1 MKIFHCAANSGLLS
15 CLPMV
20 YPACCPCC
28 SSSLPAE
35 NYGGGLLPLGSN
47 ITSDGYIPT
56 AVAAAVV
63 QSVRPIS
70 NPTEESTP
78 STPDAD
84 RPDEQPTASTPE
96 ATRPAEQPTASAPE
110 TARPDEQPTAS
121 APETDRPNE
130 ETPPS
135 TPETNRPNEETAPIT
150 PEATRPNEETVPS
163 TPETN
168 QPNEENAPAT
178 PETNQPNEETAP
190 ATPEATRPAEQP
202 TASAPET
209 ARPNEETAASMPTR
223 PLSTVRLPASGDTPA
238 TAGSAAQFW
247 IRDSQA
253 VNASALCLFPQTVAG
268 QDLAFSENTLSLAPK
283 GVYFV
288 SLLLK
293 AQANGQFV
301 EVIPQIDLALRHEFS
316 ACANGDSS
324 SEPQAGA
331 VSLSCGFL
339 VNTTACTA
347 PTSLQFLLH
356 TDSAQPVSVNGC
368 LSLFKVGVPF
378 GD

>member
-20 YPACCPCC
+20 YPACCPC

-47 ITSDGYIPT
+47 STVDGYIPT
-56 AVAAAVV
+56 AVAAAVI

-70 NPTEESTP
+70 NPTTETTP
-78 STPDAD
+78 ATPDA
-84 RPDEQPTASTPE
+84 T
-96 ATRPAEQPTASAPE
+96 
-110 TARPDEQPTAS
+110 
-121 APETDRPNE
+121 RPNE
-130 ETPPS
+130 ETTPAAPETNRPDEETVPA
-135 TPETNRPNEETAPIT
+135 TPETNRPNEETPPTT
-150 PEATRPNEETVPS
+150 PDATRPNEETVP
-163 TPETN
+163 TT
-168 QPNEENAPAT
+168 
-178 PETNQPNEETAP
+178 
-190 ATPEATRPAEQP
+190 
-202 TASAPET
+202 PET
-209 ARPNEETAASMPTR
+209 ARPNEEATPSAPIR
-223 PLSTVRLPASGDTPA
+223 PVSAFRLPEDGKEPA

-253 VNASALCLFPQTVAG
+253 INASVLHLFPQTVAG
-268 QDLAFSENTLSLAPK
+268 QDLAFSEDTLSLAPN

-288 SLLLK
+288 SFLLK

-301 EVIPQIDLALRHEFS
+301 EVIPQIDLALHHEFS
-316 ACANGDSS
+316 ACAKGDSS
-324 SEPQAGA
+324 QEPQADA
-331 VSLSCGFL
+331 VSLSCRFL

-356 TDSAQPVSVNGC
+356 TDSAQPIAVNGC
-368 LSLFKVGVPF
+368 LSLFKIGVPF

>member
-20 YPACCPCC
+20 YPACCPC
-28 SSSLPAE
+28 SSSLSAE
-35 NYGGGLLPLGSN
+35 NCGGGLLPLGSN
-47 ITSDGYIPT
+47 ITADGYIPT

-70 NPTEESTP
+70 NPTT
-78 STPDAD
+78 
-84 RPDEQPTASTPE
+84 
-96 ATRPAEQPTASAPE
+96 
-110 TARPDEQPTAS
+110 
-121 APETDRPNE
+121 
-130 ETPPS
+130 ETPPT
-135 TPETNRPNEETAPIT
+135 TPD
-150 PEATRPNEETVPS
+150 ATRPNEETVP
-163 TPETN
+163 TT
-168 QPNEENAPAT
+168 
-178 PETNQPNEETAP
+178 
-190 ATPEATRPAEQP
+190 
-202 TASAPET
+202 PET
-209 ARPNEETAASMPTR
+209 ARPNEEATPSAPIR
-223 PLSTVRLPASGDTPA
+223 PVSAFRLPEDGKEPA

-253 VNASALCLFPQTVAG
+253 INASVLHLFPQTVAG
-268 QDLAFSENTLSLAPK
+268 QDLAFSEDTLSLAPN

-288 SLLLK
+288 SFLLK

-301 EVIPQIDLALRHEFS
+301 EVIPQIDLALNHEFS
-316 ACANGDSS
+316 ACAKGDSS
-324 SEPQAGA
+324 QEPQADA

-356 TDSAQPVSVNGC
+356 TDSAQPIAVNGC
-368 LSLFKVGVPF
+368 LSLFKIGVPF

>member
-47 ITSDGYIPT
+47 STIDGYIPT
-56 AVAAAVV
+56 AVSAAVV

-70 NPTEESTP
+70 NPTTETP
-78 STPDAD
+78 PTTPDA
-84 RPDEQPTASTPE
+84 T
-96 ATRPAEQPTASAPE
+96 
-110 TARPDEQPTAS
+110 
-121 APETDRPNE
+121 RPNE
-130 ETPPS
+130 ETTPAA
-135 TPETNRPNEETAPIT
+135 PETTRPNEETVPSTPEAARPNEKATPST
-150 PEATRPNEETVPS
+150 PEATRPNEETVP
-163 TPETN
+163 TT
-168 QPNEENAPAT
+168 
-178 PETNQPNEETAP
+178 
-190 ATPEATRPAEQP
+190 
-202 TASAPET
+202 PET
-209 ARPNEETAASMPTR
+209 ARPNEETVPSAPIR
-223 PLSTVRLPASGDTPA
+223 PVSAFRLPEDRKEPA

-253 VNASALCLFPQTVAG
+253 INASVLHLFPQTVAG
-268 QDLAFSENTLSLAPK
+268 QDLAFSEDTLSLAPN

-288 SLLLK
+288 SFLLK

-301 EVIPQIDLALRHEFS
+301 EVIPQIDLALHHEFS
-316 ACANGDSS
+316 ACAKGDSS
-324 SEPQAGA
+324 QEPQADA

-356 TDSAQPVSVNGC
+356 TDSAQPIAVNGC
-368 LSLFKVGVPF
+368 LSLFKIGVPF

>member
-47 ITSDGYIPT
+47 STADGYIPT

-70 NPTEESTP
+70 NPTT
-78 STPDAD
+78 
-84 RPDEQPTASTPE
+84 
-96 ATRPAEQPTASAPE
+96 
-110 TARPDEQPTAS
+110 
-121 APETDRPNE
+121 

-135 TPETNRPNEETAPIT
+135 TPEAARPNEEATPST
-150 PEATRPNEETVPS
+150 PEATRPNEETTPAA
-163 TPETN
+163 PETDR
-168 QPNEENAPAT
+168 PDEETVPAT
-178 PETNQPNEETAP
+178 PETTQPNEEAVP
-190 ATPEATRPAEQP
+190 
-202 TASAPET
+202 SAPET
-209 ARPNEETAASMPTR
+209 ARPNEETVPSAPIR
-223 PLSTVRLPASGDTPA
+223 PVSAFRLPENRKEPA
-238 TAGSAAQFW
+238 TVGSAAQFW

-253 VNASALCLFPQTVAG
+253 INASVLHLFPQTVAG
-268 QDLAFSENTLSLAPK
+268 QDLAFSEDTLSLAPN

-288 SLLLK
+288 SFLLK

-301 EVIPQIDLALRHEFS
+301 EVIPQIDLALHHEFS
-316 ACANGDSS
+316 ACAKGDSS
-324 SEPQAGA
+324 QEPQADA

-356 TDSAQPVSVNGC
+356 TDSAQPIAVNGC
-368 LSLFKVGVPF
+368 LSLFKIGVPF

>member
-47 ITSDGYIPT
+47 STVDGYIPT

-70 NPTEESTP
+70 NPTTETP
-78 STPDAD
+78 
-84 RPDEQPTASTPE
+84 PTT
-96 ATRPAEQPTASAPE
+96 PE
-110 TARPDEQPTAS
+110 TAQ
-121 APETDRPNE
+121 PNE
-130 ETPPS
+130 ETVP
-135 TPETNRPNEETAPIT
+135 AA
-150 PEATRPNEETVPS
+150 PEATRPNEETVPA
-163 TPETN
+163 TPDTTR
-168 QPNEENAPAT
+168 PNEEAAPAT
-178 PETNQPNEETAP
+178 PEIN
-190 ATPEATRPAEQP
+190 
-202 TASAPET
+202 
-209 ARPNEETAASMPTR
+209 RPNEEIVPSAPIR
-223 PLSTVRLPASGDTPA
+223 PVSAFRLPEDGKEPA

-253 VNASALCLFPQTVAG
+253 INASVLHLFPQTVAG
-268 QDLAFSENTLSLAPK
+268 QDLAFSEDTLSLAPN

-288 SLLLK
+288 SFLLK
-293 AQANGQFV
+293 AQANGKFV
-301 EVIPQIDLALRHEFS
+301 EVIPQIDLALHHEFS
-316 ACANGDSS
+316 ACAKGDSS
-324 SEPQAGA
+324 QEPQADA

-356 TDSAQPVSVNGC
+356 TDSAQPIAVNGC
-368 LSLFKVGVPF
+368 LSLFKIGVLF

>member
-20 YPACCPCC
+20 YPACCPC

-47 ITSDGYIPT
+47 STVDGYIPT
-56 AVAAAVV
+56 AVSAAVI

-70 NPTEESTP
+70 NPTTETTP
-78 STPDAD
+78 ATPDA
-84 RPDEQPTASTPE
+84 T
-96 ATRPAEQPTASAPE
+96 
-110 TARPDEQPTAS
+110 
-121 APETDRPNE
+121 RPNE
-130 ETPPS
+130 ETTPAAPETNRPDEETVPA
-135 TPETNRPNEETAPIT
+135 TPETNRPNEETPPTT
-150 PEATRPNEETVPS
+150 PDATRPNEETVP
-163 TPETN
+163 TT
-168 QPNEENAPAT
+168 
-178 PETNQPNEETAP
+178 
-190 ATPEATRPAEQP
+190 
-202 TASAPET
+202 PET
-209 ARPNEETAASMPTR
+209 ARPNEEATPSAPIR
-223 PLSTVRLPASGDTPA
+223 PVSAFRLPEDGKEPA

-253 VNASALCLFPQTVAG
+253 INASVLHLFPQTVAG
-268 QDLAFSENTLSLAPK
+268 QDLAFSEDTLSLAPN

-288 SLLLK
+288 SFLLK

-301 EVIPQIDLALRHEFS
+301 EVIPQIDLALHHEFS
-316 ACANGDSS
+316 ACAKGDSS
-324 SEPQAGA
+324 QEPQADA

-356 TDSAQPVSVNGC
+356 TDSAQPIAVNGC
-368 LSLFKVGVPF
+368 LSLFKIGVPF

>member
-47 ITSDGYIPT
+47 ITADGYIPT

-70 NPTEESTP
+70 NPTTETP
-78 STPDAD
+78 
-84 RPDEQPTASTPE
+84 PTTPE
-96 ATRPAEQPTASAPE
+96 A
-110 TARPDEQPTAS
+110 
-121 APETDRPNE
+121 DRPNE
-130 ETPPS
+130 ETVPS
-135 TPETNRPNEETAPIT
+135 MPETA
-150 PEATRPNEETVPS
+150 RPNEETVPS
-163 TPETN
+163 TPE
-168 QPNEENAPAT
+168 AAR
-178 PETNQPNEETAP
+178 PNEETV
-190 ATPEATRPAEQP
+190 P
-202 TASAPET
+202 TTPET
-209 ARPNEETAASMPTR
+209 ARPNEEATPSAPIR
-223 PLSTVRLPASGDTPA
+223 PVSAFRLPEDGKEPA

-253 VNASALCLFPQTVAG
+253 INASVLHLFPQTVAG
-268 QDLAFSENTLSLAPK
+268 QDLAFSEDTLSLAPN

-288 SLLLK
+288 SFLLK

-301 EVIPQIDLALRHEFS
+301 EVIPQIDLALHHEFS
-316 ACANGDSS
+316 ACAKGDSS
-324 SEPQAGA
+324 QEPQADA
-331 VSLSCGFL
+331 VSLSCGFF

-356 TDSAQPVSVNGC
+356 TDSAQPIAVNGC
-368 LSLFKVGVPF
+368 LSLFKIGVPF

>member
-47 ITSDGYIPT
+47 STVDGYIPT

-70 NPTEESTP
+70 NPTTETP
-78 STPDAD
+78 
-84 RPDEQPTASTPE
+84 PTT
-96 ATRPAEQPTASAPE
+96 PE
-110 TARPDEQPTAS
+110 TAQ
-121 APETDRPNE
+121 PNE
-130 ETPPS
+130 ETVP
-135 TPETNRPNEETAPIT
+135 AA
-150 PEATRPNEETVPS
+150 PEATRPNEETAPA
-163 TPETN
+163 TPDTTR
-168 QPNEENAPAT
+168 PNEEAAPAT
-178 PETNQPNEETAP
+178 PEIN
-190 ATPEATRPAEQP
+190 
-202 TASAPET
+202 
-209 ARPNEETAASMPTR
+209 RPNEEIVPSAPIR
-223 PLSTVRLPASGDTPA
+223 PVSAFRLPEDGKEPA

-253 VNASALCLFPQTVAG
+253 INASVLHLFPQTVAG

-301 EVIPQIDLALRHEFS
+301 EVIPQIDLALHHEFS
-316 ACANGDSS
+316 ACAKGDSS
-324 SEPQAGA
+324 SESQADA

-339 VNTTACTA
+339 VNTTACIA

-356 TDSAQPVSVNGC
+356 TDSAQPIAVNGC
-368 LSLFKVGVPF
+368 LSLFKIGVPF

>member
-47 ITSDGYIPT
+47 STVDGYIPT

-70 NPTEESTP
+70 NPTTETPPTTPETAQPNEETVP
-78 STPDAD
+78 A
-84 RPDEQPTASTPE
+84 APE
-96 ATRPAEQPTASAPE
+96 ATRP
-110 TARPDEQPTAS
+110 
-121 APETDRPNE
+121 NE
-130 ETPPS
+130 ETVP
-135 TPETNRPNEETAPIT
+135 AT
-150 PEATRPNEETVPS
+150 PEATRPNEETVPA
-163 TPETN
+163 TPDTTR
-168 QPNEENAPAT
+168 PNEEAAPAT
-178 PETNQPNEETAP
+178 PEIN
-190 ATPEATRPAEQP
+190 
-202 TASAPET
+202 
-209 ARPNEETAASMPTR
+209 RPNEEIVPSAPIR
-223 PLSTVRLPASGDTPA
+223 PVSAFRLPEDGKEPA

-253 VNASALCLFPQTVAG
+253 INASVLHLFPQTVAG
-268 QDLAFSENTLSLAPK
+268 QDLAFSEDTLSLAPN

-288 SLLLK
+288 SFLLK
-293 AQANGQFV
+293 AQANGKFV
-301 EVIPQIDLALRHEFS
+301 EVIPQIDLALHHEFS
-316 ACANGDSS
+316 ACAKGDSS
-324 SEPQAGA
+324 QEPQADA

-356 TDSAQPVSVNGC
+356 TDSAQPIAVNGC
-368 LSLFKVGVPF
+368 LSLFKIGVLF

>member
-20 YPACCPCC
+20 YPACCPC
-28 SSSLPAE
+28 SSSLSAE
-35 NYGGGLLPLGSN
+35 NCGGGLLPLGSN
-47 ITSDGYIPT
+47 STIDGYIPT
-56 AVAAAVV
+56 AVSAAVV

-70 NPTEESTP
+70 NPTT
-78 STPDAD
+78 
-84 RPDEQPTASTPE
+84 
-96 ATRPAEQPTASAPE
+96 
-110 TARPDEQPTAS
+110 
-121 APETDRPNE
+121 

-135 TPETNRPNEETAPIT
+135 TPD
-150 PEATRPNEETVPS
+150 ATRPNEEATPS
-163 TPETN
+163 TPEADR
-168 QPNEENAPAT
+168 PNEEAVPST
-178 PETNQPNEETAP
+178 
-190 ATPEATRPAEQP
+190 
-202 TASAPET
+202 PET
-209 ARPNEETAASMPTR
+209 ARPNEKATPSAPIR
-223 PLSTVRLPASGDTPA
+223 PVSAFRLPEDRKEPA

-253 VNASALCLFPQTVAG
+253 INASVLHLFPQTVAG
-268 QDLAFSENTLSLAPK
+268 QDLAFSEDTLSLAPN

-288 SLLLK
+288 SFLLK

-301 EVIPQIDLALRHEFS
+301 EVIPQIDLALHHEFS
-316 ACANGDSS
+316 ACAKGDSS
-324 SEPQAGA
+324 QEPQADA

-356 TDSAQPVSVNGC
+356 TDSAQPIAVNGC
-368 LSLFKVGVPF
+368 LSLFKIGVPF

>member
-47 ITSDGYIPT
+47 ITADGYIPT

-70 NPTEESTP
+70 NPTTETP
-78 STPDAD
+78 PTTPDA
-84 RPDEQPTASTPE
+84 T
-96 ATRPAEQPTASAPE
+96 
-110 TARPDEQPTAS
+110 
-121 APETDRPNE
+121 RPNE
-130 ETPPS
+130 ETTPAA
-135 TPETNRPNEETAPIT
+135 PETNRPDEETVPATPEAARPNEKATPST

-163 TPETN
+163 TPET
-168 QPNEENAPAT
+168 
-178 PETNQPNEETAP
+178 
-190 ATPEATRPAEQP
+190 
-202 TASAPET
+202 
-209 ARPNEETAASMPTR
+209 ARPNEETVPSAPIR
-223 PLSTVRLPASGDTPA
+223 PVSAFRLPEDRKEPA

-253 VNASALCLFPQTVAG
+253 INASVLHLFPQTVAG
-268 QDLAFSENTLSLAPK
+268 QDLAFSEDTLSLAPN

-288 SLLLK
+288 SFLLK

-301 EVIPQIDLALRHEFS
+301 EVIPQIDLALHHEFS
-316 ACANGDSS
+316 ACAKGDSS
-324 SEPQAGA
+324 QEPQADA
-331 VSLSCGFL
+331 ASLSCGFL

-356 TDSAQPVSVNGC
+356 TDSAQPIAVNGC
-368 LSLFKVGVPF
+368 LSLFKIGVPF

>member
-35 NYGGGLLPLGSN
+35 NCGGGLLPLGSN
-47 ITSDGYIPT
+47 ITADGYIPT

-70 NPTEESTP
+70 NPTT
-78 STPDAD
+78 
-84 RPDEQPTASTPE
+84 
-96 ATRPAEQPTASAPE
+96 
-110 TARPDEQPTAS
+110 
-121 APETDRPNE
+121 
-130 ETPPS
+130 ETPPT
-135 TPETNRPNEETAPIT
+135 TPETNRPNEETTPAAPETNRPDEETVPAT
-150 PEATRPNEETVPS
+150 PEAARPNEKATPSTPDATRPNEETVP
-163 TPETN
+163 TTL
-168 QPNEENAPAT
+168 
-178 PETNQPNEETAP
+178 
-190 ATPEATRPAEQP
+190 
-202 TASAPET
+202 ET
-209 ARPNEETAASMPTR
+209 ARPNEEATPSAPIR
-223 PLSTVRLPASGDTPA
+223 PVSAFRLPEDGKEPA

-253 VNASALCLFPQTVAG
+253 INASVLHLFPQTVAG
-268 QDLAFSENTLSLAPK
+268 QDLAFSEDTLSLAPN

-288 SLLLK
+288 SFLLK

-301 EVIPQIDLALRHEFS
+301 EVIPQIDLALHHEFS
-316 ACANGDSS
+316 ACAKGDSS
-324 SEPQAGA
+324 QEPQADA

-356 TDSAQPVSVNGC
+356 TDSAQPIAVNGC
-368 LSLFKVGVPF
+368 LSLFKIGVPF

>member
-1 MKIFHCAANSGLLS
+1 
-15 CLPMV
+15 
-20 YPACCPCC
+20 
-28 SSSLPAE
+28 
-35 NYGGGLLPLGSN
+35 
-47 ITSDGYIPT
+47 
-56 AVAAAVV
+56 
-63 QSVRPIS
+63 
-70 NPTEESTP
+70 
-78 STPDAD
+78 
-84 RPDEQPTASTPE
+84 
-96 ATRPAEQPTASAPE
+96 
-110 TARPDEQPTAS
+110 
-121 APETDRPNE
+121 
-130 ETPPS
+130 
-135 TPETNRPNEETAPIT
+135 
-150 PEATRPNEETVPS
+150 
-163 TPETN
+163 
-168 QPNEENAPAT
+168 
-178 PETNQPNEETAP
+178 
-190 ATPEATRPAEQP
+190 
-202 TASAPET
+202 
-209 ARPNEETAASMPTR
+209 MPTR

-253 VNASALCLFPQTVAG
+253 VNASALRLFPQTVAG

-316 ACANGDSS
+316 ACAKGDFS

-347 PTSLQFLLH
+347 PTLLQFLLH
-356 TDSAQPVSVNGC
+356 TDSAQPIAVNGC

>member
-20 YPACCPCC
+20 YPACCPC

-47 ITSDGYIPT
+47 ITADGYIPT

-70 NPTEESTP
+70 NPTTETP
-78 STPDAD
+78 PTTPDA
-84 RPDEQPTASTPE
+84 T
-96 ATRPAEQPTASAPE
+96 
-110 TARPDEQPTAS
+110 
-121 APETDRPNE
+121 RPNE
-130 ETPPS
+130 ETTPAAPETNRPDEETVPA
-135 TPETNRPNEETAPIT
+135 TPETNRPNEETPPTT
-150 PEATRPNEETVPS
+150 PEATRPNEETVP
-163 TPETN
+163 TT
-168 QPNEENAPAT
+168 
-178 PETNQPNEETAP
+178 
-190 ATPEATRPAEQP
+190 
-202 TASAPET
+202 PET
-209 ARPNEETAASMPTR
+209 ARPNEEATPSAPIR
-223 PLSTVRLPASGDTPA
+223 PVSAFRLPEDGKEPA

-253 VNASALCLFPQTVAG
+253 INASVLHLFPQTVAG
-268 QDLAFSENTLSLAPK
+268 QDLAFSEDTLSLAPN

-288 SLLLK
+288 SFLLK
-293 AQANGQFV
+293 AQANGKFV
-301 EVIPQIDLALRHEFS
+301 EVIPQIDLALHHEFS
-316 ACANGDSS
+316 ACAKGDSS
-324 SEPQAGA
+324 QEPQADA

-356 TDSAQPVSVNGC
+356 TDSAQPIAVNGC
-368 LSLFKVGVPF
+368 LSLFKIGVPF

>member
-20 YPACCPCC
+20 YPACCPC

-47 ITSDGYIPT
+47 STADGYIPT

-70 NPTEESTP
+70 NPTTETP
-78 STPDAD
+78 
-84 RPDEQPTASTPE
+84 PTTPE
-96 ATRPAEQPTASAPE
+96 AA
-110 TARPDEQPTAS
+110 
-121 APETDRPNE
+121 
-130 ETPPS
+130 
-135 TPETNRPNEETAPIT
+135 
-150 PEATRPNEETVPS
+150 RPNEETVPITPETTQPNEADRPNEEVVPS
-163 TPETN
+163 TPETT
-168 QPNEENAPAT
+168 QPNEEAIPSA
-178 PETNQPNEETAP
+178 PETTRPNEENVP
-190 ATPEATRPAEQP
+190 
-202 TASAPET
+202 SAPET
-209 ARPNEETAASMPTR
+209 ARPNEETVSSAPIR
-223 PLSTVRLPASGDTPA
+223 PVSAFRLPENRKEPA
-238 TAGSAAQFW
+238 TVGSAAQFW

-253 VNASALCLFPQTVAG
+253 INASVLHLFPQTVAG
-268 QDLAFSENTLSLAPK
+268 QDLAFSEDTLSLAPN

-288 SLLLK
+288 SFLLK

-301 EVIPQIDLALRHEFS
+301 EVIPQIDLALHHEFS
-316 ACANGDSS
+316 ACAKGDSS
-324 SEPQAGA
+324 QEPQADA

-356 TDSAQPVSVNGC
+356 TDSAQPIAVNGC
-368 LSLFKVGVPF
+368 LSLFKIGVLF

>member
-47 ITSDGYIPT
+47 STVDGYIPT
-56 AVAAAVV
+56 AVSAAVV

-70 NPTEESTP
+70 NPTTETPP
-78 STPDAD
+78 STPEAD
-84 RPDEQPTASTPE
+84 RPNEETVPSMPETARPNEETVPSTPE
-96 ATRPAEQPTASAPE
+96 ATRP
-110 TARPDEQPTAS
+110 
-121 APETDRPNE
+121 NE
-130 ETPPS
+130 ETVPS
-135 TPETNRPNEETAPIT
+135 TPEAARPNEKATPST

-163 TPETN
+163 TPET
-168 QPNEENAPAT
+168 
-178 PETNQPNEETAP
+178 
-190 ATPEATRPAEQP
+190 
-202 TASAPET
+202 
-209 ARPNEETAASMPTR
+209 ARPNEETVPSAPIR
-223 PLSTVRLPASGDTPA
+223 PVSAFRLPEDRKEPA

-247 IRDSQA
+247 IRDSQ
-253 VNASALCLFPQTVAG
+253 VINASVLHLFPQTVAG
-268 QDLAFSENTLSLAPK
+268 QDLAFSEDTLSLAPN

-288 SLLLK
+288 SFLLK

-301 EVIPQIDLALRHEFS
+301 EVIPQIDLALHHEFS
-316 ACANGDSS
+316 ACAKGDSS
-324 SEPQAGA
+324 QEPQADA

-356 TDSAQPVSVNGC
+356 TDSAQPIAVNGC
-368 LSLFKVGVPF
+368 LSLFKIGVPF

>member
-35 NYGGGLLPLGSN
+35 NCGGGLLPLGSN
-47 ITSDGYIPT
+47 STIDGYIPT
-56 AVAAAVV
+56 AVSAAVV

-70 NPTEESTP
+70 NPTTETP
-78 STPDAD
+78 PTTPDA
-84 RPDEQPTASTPE
+84 T
-96 ATRPAEQPTASAPE
+96 
-110 TARPDEQPTAS
+110 
-121 APETDRPNE
+121 RPNE
-130 ETPPS
+130 ETTPAAPEANRPDEETVPA
-135 TPETNRPNEETAPIT
+135 TPETNRPNEEATPST
-150 PEATRPNEETVPS
+150 PEADRPNEEAVPS
-163 TPETN
+163 T
-168 QPNEENAPAT
+168 
-178 PETNQPNEETAP
+178 
-190 ATPEATRPAEQP
+190 
-202 TASAPET
+202 PET
-209 ARPNEETAASMPTR
+209 ARPNEKATPSAPIR
-223 PLSTVRLPASGDTPA
+223 PVSAFRLPEDGKEPA

-253 VNASALCLFPQTVAG
+253 INASVLHLFPQTVAG
-268 QDLAFSENTLSLAPK
+268 QDLAFSEDTLSLAPN

-288 SLLLK
+288 SFLLK

-301 EVIPQIDLALRHEFS
+301 EVIPQIDLALHHEFS
-316 ACANGDSS
+316 ACAKGDSS
-324 SEPQAGA
+324 QEPQADA

-356 TDSAQPVSVNGC
+356 TDSAQPIAVNGC
-368 LSLFKVGVPF
+368 LSLFKIGVPF

>member
-78 STPDAD
+78 SAPETA

-96 ATRPAEQPTASAPE
+96 ATRP
-110 TARPDEQPTAS
+110 DEQPTAS
-121 APETDRPNE
+121 
-130 ETPPS
+130 
-135 TPETNRPNEETAPIT
+135 T
-150 PEATRPNEETVPS
+150 PEATRPD
-163 TPETN
+163 
-168 QPNEENAPAT
+168 
-178 PETNQPNEETAP
+178 
-190 ATPEATRPAEQP
+190 EQP

-209 ARPNEETAASMPTR
+209 ARPNEQPTASTPETARPNEETAASAPTR

-253 VNASALCLFPQTVAG
+253 VNASALRLFPQTVAG

-316 ACANGDSS
+316 ACAKGDSS

>member
-20 YPACCPCC
+20 YPACCPC

-47 ITSDGYIPT
+47 STVDGYIPT

-70 NPTEESTP
+70 NPTTETP
-78 STPDAD
+78 
-84 RPDEQPTASTPE
+84 PTTPE
-96 ATRPAEQPTASAPE
+96 AAQPNEE
-110 TARPDEQPTAS
+110 TVPST
-121 APETDRPNE
+121 PETDRPNE
-130 ETPPS
+130 ETVP
-135 TPETNRPNEETAPIT
+135 AT
-150 PEATRPNEETVPS
+150 PEATRPNEETVPA
-163 TPETN
+163 TPDTTR
-168 QPNEENAPAT
+168 PNEEAAPAT
-178 PETNQPNEETAP
+178 PEIN
-190 ATPEATRPAEQP
+190 
-202 TASAPET
+202 
-209 ARPNEETAASMPTR
+209 RPNEEIVPSAPIR
-223 PLSTVRLPASGDTPA
+223 PVSAFRLPEDGKEPA

-253 VNASALCLFPQTVAG
+253 INASVLHLFPQTVAG
-268 QDLAFSENTLSLAPK
+268 QDLAFSEDTLSLAPN

-288 SLLLK
+288 SFLLK

-301 EVIPQIDLALRHEFS
+301 EVIPQIDLALHHEFS
-316 ACANGDSS
+316 ACAKGDSS
-324 SEPQAGA
+324 QEPQADA

-356 TDSAQPVSVNGC
+356 TDSAQPIAVNGC
-368 LSLFKVGVPF
+368 LSLFKIGVPF

>member
-47 ITSDGYIPT
+47 STVDGYIPT

-70 NPTEESTP
+70 NPTTETP
-78 STPDAD
+78 
-84 RPDEQPTASTPE
+84 PTT
-96 ATRPAEQPTASAPE
+96 PE
-110 TARPDEQPTAS
+110 TAQ
-121 APETDRPNE
+121 PNE
-130 ETPPS
+130 ETVP
-135 TPETNRPNEETAPIT
+135 AA
-150 PEATRPNEETVPS
+150 PEATRPNEETVP
-163 TPETN
+163 
-168 QPNEENAPAT
+168 AT
-178 PETNQPNEETAP
+178 PETN
-190 ATPEATRPAEQP
+190 
-202 TASAPET
+202 
-209 ARPNEETAASMPTR
+209 RPNEEAASSAPIR
-223 PLSTVRLPASGDTPA
+223 PVSAFRLPEDGKEPA

-253 VNASALCLFPQTVAG
+253 INASVLHLFPQTVAG
-268 QDLAFSENTLSLAPK
+268 QDLAFSEDTLSLAPN

-288 SLLLK
+288 SFLLK
-293 AQANGQFV
+293 AQANGKFV
-301 EVIPQIDLALRHEFS
+301 EVIPQIDLALHHEFS
-316 ACANGDSS
+316 ACAKGDSS
-324 SEPQAGA
+324 QEPQADA

-356 TDSAQPVSVNGC
+356 TDSAQPIAVNGC
-368 LSLFKVGVPF
+368 LSLFKIGVLF

>member
-20 YPACCPCC
+20 YPACCPC
-28 SSSLPAE
+28 SSSLSAE
-35 NYGGGLLPLGSN
+35 NCGGGLLPLGSN
-47 ITSDGYIPT
+47 STIDSYIPT

-70 NPTEESTP
+70 NPTTETPP
-78 STPDAD
+78 STPDA
-84 RPDEQPTASTPE
+84 T
-96 ATRPAEQPTASAPE
+96 
-110 TARPDEQPTAS
+110 
-121 APETDRPNE
+121 RPNE
-130 ETPPS
+130 ETTPAAPETNRPDEETVPA
-135 TPETNRPNEETAPIT
+135 TPETNRPNEETPPTT
-150 PEATRPNEETVPS
+150 PDATRPNEETVP
-163 TPETN
+163 TT
-168 QPNEENAPAT
+168 
-178 PETNQPNEETAP
+178 
-190 ATPEATRPAEQP
+190 
-202 TASAPET
+202 PET
-209 ARPNEETAASMPTR
+209 ARPNEEATPSAPIR
-223 PLSTVRLPASGDTPA
+223 PVSAFRLPEDGKEPA

-253 VNASALCLFPQTVAG
+253 INASVLHLFPQTVAG
-268 QDLAFSENTLSLAPK
+268 QDLAFSEDTLSLAPN

-288 SLLLK
+288 SFLLK

-301 EVIPQIDLALRHEFS
+301 EVIPQIDLALHHEFS
-316 ACANGDSS
+316 ACAKGDSS
-324 SEPQAGA
+324 QEPQADA

-356 TDSAQPVSVNGC
+356 TDSAQPIAVNGC
-368 LSLFKVGVPF
+368 LSLFKIGVPF

>member
-47 ITSDGYIPT
+47 STIDGYIPT

-70 NPTEESTP
+70 NPTTETP
-78 STPDAD
+78 PTTPDA
-84 RPDEQPTASTPE
+84 T
-96 ATRPAEQPTASAPE
+96 
-110 TARPDEQPTAS
+110 
-121 APETDRPNE
+121 RPNE
-130 ETPPS
+130 ETTPAAPETNRPDEETVPA
-135 TPETNRPNEETAPIT
+135 TPETNRPNEETPPTT
-150 PEATRPNEETVPS
+150 PDATRPNEETVP
-163 TPETN
+163 TT
-168 QPNEENAPAT
+168 
-178 PETNQPNEETAP
+178 
-190 ATPEATRPAEQP
+190 
-202 TASAPET
+202 PET
-209 ARPNEETAASMPTR
+209 ARPNEKATPSAPIR
-223 PLSTVRLPASGDTPA
+223 PVSAFRLPEDRKEPA

-253 VNASALCLFPQTVAG
+253 INASVLHLFPQTVAG
-268 QDLAFSENTLSLAPK
+268 QDLAFSEDTLSLAPN

-288 SLLLK
+288 SFLLK

-301 EVIPQIDLALRHEFS
+301 EVIPQIDLALHHEFS
-316 ACANGDSS
+316 ACAKGDSS
-324 SEPQAGA
+324 QEPQADA

-339 VNTTACTA
+339 VKTTACTA

-356 TDSAQPVSVNGC
+356 TDSAQPIAVNGC
-368 LSLFKVGVPF
+368 LSLFKIGVPF

>member
-35 NYGGGLLPLGSN
+35 NYGGGLLPLGINS
-47 ITSDGYIPT
+47 TVDGYIPT

-70 NPTEESTP
+70 NPTTETPPTTPETAQPNEETVP
-78 STPDAD
+78 A
-84 RPDEQPTASTPE
+84 APE
-96 ATRPAEQPTASAPE
+96 ATRP
-110 TARPDEQPTAS
+110 
-121 APETDRPNE
+121 NE
-130 ETPPS
+130 ETVP
-135 TPETNRPNEETAPIT
+135 AT
-150 PEATRPNEETVPS
+150 PEATRPNEETVPA
-163 TPETN
+163 TPDTTR
-168 QPNEENAPAT
+168 PNEEAAPAT
-178 PETNQPNEETAP
+178 PEIN
-190 ATPEATRPAEQP
+190 
-202 TASAPET
+202 
-209 ARPNEETAASMPTR
+209 RPNEEIVPSAPIR
-223 PLSTVRLPASGDTPA
+223 PVSAFRLPEDGKEPA

-253 VNASALCLFPQTVAG
+253 INASVLHLFPQTVAG
-268 QDLAFSENTLSLAPK
+268 QDLAFSEDTLSLAPN

-288 SLLLK
+288 SFLLK
-293 AQANGQFV
+293 AQANGKFV
-301 EVIPQIDLALRHEFS
+301 EVIPQIDLALHHEFS
-316 ACANGDSS
+316 ACAKGDSS
-324 SEPQAGA
+324 QEPQADA

-356 TDSAQPVSVNGC
+356 TDSAQPIAVNGC
-368 LSLFKVGVPF
+368 LSLFKIGVLF

>member
-20 YPACCPCC
+20 YPACCPC

-47 ITSDGYIPT
+47 STVDGYIPT
-56 AVAAAVV
+56 AVAAAVI

-70 NPTEESTP
+70 NPTTETTP
-78 STPDAD
+78 ATPDA
-84 RPDEQPTASTPE
+84 T
-96 ATRPAEQPTASAPE
+96 
-110 TARPDEQPTAS
+110 
-121 APETDRPNE
+121 RPNE
-130 ETPPS
+130 ETTPAAPETNRPDEETVPA
-135 TPETNRPNEETAPIT
+135 TPETNRPNEETPPTT
-150 PEATRPNEETVPS
+150 PEATRPNEETVP
-163 TPETN
+163 TT
-168 QPNEENAPAT
+168 
-178 PETNQPNEETAP
+178 
-190 ATPEATRPAEQP
+190 
-202 TASAPET
+202 PET
-209 ARPNEETAASMPTR
+209 ARPNEEATPSAPIR
-223 PLSTVRLPASGDTPA
+223 PVSAFRLPEDGKEPA

-253 VNASALCLFPQTVAG
+253 INASVLHLFPQTVAG
-268 QDLAFSENTLSLAPK
+268 QDLAFSEDTLSLAPN

-288 SLLLK
+288 SFLLK

-301 EVIPQIDLALRHEFS
+301 EVIPQIDLALHHEFS
-316 ACANGDSS
+316 ACAKGDSS
-324 SEPQAGA
+324 QEPQADA

-356 TDSAQPVSVNGC
+356 TDSAQPIAVNGC
-368 LSLFKVGVPF
+368 LSLFKIGVPF

>member
-20 YPACCPCC
+20 YPACCPC

-47 ITSDGYIPT
+47 ITADGYIPT

-70 NPTEESTP
+70 NPTTETP
-78 STPDAD
+78 
-84 RPDEQPTASTPE
+84 PTTPE
-96 ATRPAEQPTASAPE
+96 A
-110 TARPDEQPTAS
+110 
-121 APETDRPNE
+121 DRPNE
-130 ETPPS
+130 ETVPS
-135 TPETNRPNEETAPIT
+135 MPETARPNEETVPSM
-150 PEATRPNEETVPS
+150 PETARPNEETVPS
-163 TPETN
+163 TPE
-168 QPNEENAPAT
+168 AAR
-178 PETNQPNEETAP
+178 PNEETV
-190 ATPEATRPAEQP
+190 P
-202 TASAPET
+202 TTPET
-209 ARPNEETAASMPTR
+209 ARPNEEATPSAPIR
-223 PLSTVRLPASGDTPA
+223 PVSAFRLPEDGKEPA

-253 VNASALCLFPQTVAG
+253 INASVLHLFPQTVAG
-268 QDLAFSENTLSLAPK
+268 QDLAFSEDTLSLAPN

-288 SLLLK
+288 SFLLK

-301 EVIPQIDLALRHEFS
+301 EVIPQIDLALHHEFS
-316 ACANGDSS
+316 ACAKGDSS
-324 SEPQAGA
+324 QEPQADA

-356 TDSAQPVSVNGC
+356 TDSAQPIAVNGC
-368 LSLFKVGVPF
+368 LSLFKIGVPF

>member
-70 NPTEESTP
+70 NPTEGNTP
-78 STPDAD
+78 SAPDAD

-96 ATRPAEQPTASAPE
+96 ATRP
-110 TARPDEQPTAS
+110 DEQPTAS
-121 APETDRPNE
+121 TPEATRPNE
-130 ETPPS
+130 QP
-135 TPETNRPNEETAPIT
+135 TAST

-190 ATPEATRPAEQP
+190 ATPEATRPNEQP
-202 TASAPET
+202 IASAPET
-209 ARPNEETAASMPTR
+209 ARPNEETAASVPTR

-253 VNASALCLFPQTVAG
+253 VNASALRLFPQTVAG

-316 ACANGDSS
+316 ACAKGDFS

>member
-47 ITSDGYIPT
+47 STVDGYIPT

-70 NPTEESTP
+70 NPTTETP
-78 STPDAD
+78 
-84 RPDEQPTASTPE
+84 PTTPE
-96 ATRPAEQPTASAPE
+96 AA
-110 TARPDEQPTAS
+110 
-121 APETDRPNE
+121 
-130 ETPPS
+130 
-135 TPETNRPNEETAPIT
+135 
-150 PEATRPNEETVPS
+150 RPNEETVPS
-163 TPETN
+163 TPETDR
-168 QPNEENAPAT
+168 
-178 PETNQPNEETAP
+178 PNEETAP
-190 ATPEATRPAEQP
+190 ATPDT
-202 TASAPET
+202 T
-209 ARPNEETAASMPTR
+209 RPNEEAAPATPEINR
-223 PLSTVRLPASGDTPA
+223 PNEEIVPSAPIRPVSAFRLPEDGKEPA

-253 VNASALCLFPQTVAG
+253 INASVLHLFPQTVAG
-268 QDLAFSENTLSLAPK
+268 QDLAFSEDTLSLAPN

-288 SLLLK
+288 SFLLK

-301 EVIPQIDLALRHEFS
+301 EVIPQIDLALHHEFS
-316 ACANGDSS
+316 ACAKGDSS
-324 SEPQAGA
+324 QEPQADA

-356 TDSAQPVSVNGC
+356 TDSAQPIAVNGC
-368 LSLFKVGVPF
+368 LSLFKIGVPF

>member
-47 ITSDGYIPT
+47 ITADGYIPT

-70 NPTEESTP
+70 NPTT
-78 STPDAD
+78 
-84 RPDEQPTASTPE
+84 
-96 ATRPAEQPTASAPE
+96 
-110 TARPDEQPTAS
+110 
-121 APETDRPNE
+121 

-135 TPETNRPNEETAPIT
+135 TPETARPNEETVPST

-163 TPETN
+163 TPEAAR
-168 QPNEENAPAT
+168 PNEETTPAAPETNRPDEETVPAT
-178 PETNQPNEETAP
+178 PETNRPNEETP
-190 ATPEATRPAEQP
+190 PTTPDATRPNEETVP
-202 TASAPET
+202 TTPET
-209 ARPNEETAASMPTR
+209 ARPNEEATPSAPIR
-223 PLSTVRLPASGDTPA
+223 PVSAFRLPEDGKEPA

-253 VNASALCLFPQTVAG
+253 INASVLHLFPQTVAG
-268 QDLAFSENTLSLAPK
+268 QDLAFSEDTLSLAPN

-288 SLLLK
+288 SFLLK
-293 AQANGQFV
+293 AQANGKFV
-301 EVIPQIDLALRHEFS
+301 EVIPQIDLALHHEFS
-316 ACANGDSS
+316 ACAKGDSS
-324 SEPQAGA
+324 QEPQADA

-356 TDSAQPVSVNGC
+356 TDSAQPIAVNGC
-368 LSLFKVGVPF
+368 LSLFKIGVPF